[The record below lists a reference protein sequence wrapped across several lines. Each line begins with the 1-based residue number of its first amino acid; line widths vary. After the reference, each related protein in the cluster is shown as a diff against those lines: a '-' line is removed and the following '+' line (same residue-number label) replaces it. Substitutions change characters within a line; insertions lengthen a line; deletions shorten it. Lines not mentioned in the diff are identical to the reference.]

1 MHVPRRLHPPVSFV
15 LQPTNRSPLGFKT
28 QTKKPS
34 WWFWGPNHKT
44 GATGFEAQTGKPEA
58 TGFEAKPG
66 ETVAT
71 DFEAK
76 AGEIV
81 LVVLRPNH

>member
-1 MHVPRRLHPPVSFV
+1 VILR
-15 LQPTNRSPLGFKT
+15 
-28 QTKKPS
+28 
-34 WWFWGPNHKT
+34 HKSQNWSY
-44 GATGFEAQTGKPEA
+44 GFEAQTGKPEA

>member
-1 MHVPRRLHPPVSFV
+1 MAQS
-15 LQPTNRSPLGFKT
+15 TNRSPLGFEV

-34 WWFWGPNHKT
+34 WWFWDPNHQIV
-44 GATGFEAQTGKPEA
+44 ATGFEAQTEKSEA

-66 ETVAT
+66 ETVAIS
-71 DFEAK
+71 FEAK
-76 AGEIV
+76 PGESIVTGFEAKPGETV